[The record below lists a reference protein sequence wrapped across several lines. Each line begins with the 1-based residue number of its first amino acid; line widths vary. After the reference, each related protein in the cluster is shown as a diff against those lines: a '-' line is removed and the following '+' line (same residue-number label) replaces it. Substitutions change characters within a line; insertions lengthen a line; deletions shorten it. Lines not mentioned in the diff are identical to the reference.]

1 MPCRLREQRAR
12 ALAGRNN
19 RYHPASWFGRRVTR
33 RLSPYITWLFLRLGI
48 SANQASVFRL
58 VLVLTI
64 APLFLCA
71 QPACWIAAALACYV
85 TIVLDCVD
93 GELARLQG
101 TASPRGT
108 YLDEFTGIASE
119 GILLSGIA
127 LGLYRTLGVHAVV
140 FGLGA
145 VVLMSLTL
153 SHIHLLRSTAFEWG
167 LPAPTRDSAPVPE
180 ARWVRSAR
188 RAAMYLLITPG
199 LHYLPQLV
207 TASVLD
213 IFIPPFTLFGLAF
226 NVRLLWLALFA
237 LGLLLASIT
246 RSWLTVRGGVADQ
259 L

>member
-1 MPCRLREQRAR
+1 MPCRLHEQRAR

-58 VLVLTI
+58 VLVLAI
-64 APLFLCA
+64 APLFLWA
-71 QPACWIAAALACYV
+71 QPARWIVAALACYV

-93 GELARLQG
+93 GELARLRG
-101 TASPRGT
+101 TASPQGT
-108 YLDEFTGIASE
+108 YLDEFTGMASE
-119 GILLSGIA
+119 GVMLSGIA
-127 LGLYRTLGVHAVV
+127 LGLYRMLGVHAVV

-167 LPAPTRDSAPVPE
+167 LPAPAVDSPPAQEV
-180 ARWVRSAR
+180 RWVRGAR
-188 RAAMYLLITPG
+188 VATMYLLITPG

-207 TASVLD
+207 IASVLD
-213 IFIPPFTLFGLAF
+213 IFIPSFTLFGLAF
-226 NVRLLWLALFA
+226 NVRLLWLTLFT
-237 LGLLLASIT
+237 LGLLLASVT
-246 RSWLTVRGGVADQ
+246 RSWLTVRGGVADK